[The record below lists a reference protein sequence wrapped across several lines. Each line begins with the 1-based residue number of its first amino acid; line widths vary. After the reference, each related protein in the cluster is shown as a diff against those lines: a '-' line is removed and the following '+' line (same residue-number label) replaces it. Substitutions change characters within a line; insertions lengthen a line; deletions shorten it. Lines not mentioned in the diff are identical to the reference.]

1 VDCRLVGIVGI
12 VGLVALTPVMTA
24 QADPYAEAAAAATA
38 GLVARHGEAERARIS
53 RGVAQVRGS
62 WRAEDGDAATFRSFV
77 DAEFLPAGPGL
88 DAAFVRLEAAFEQVD
103 GHFNALFRELRR
115 GVDLSVGPELPIDG
129 RLSAWDPSS
138 HVADDLFST
147 RIAFVVLLNFPRS
160 TLADR
165 LRDGAQ
171 WTRRQWAETRLAGR
185 FALRVP
191 AAAQARLAQARAAAE
206 VYINGYNLRAHHLLT
221 KDGRRLFRPKL
232 RLLSH
237 WNLRDELKAAYAD
250 AGGLDR
256 QRVIAAAMDA
266 IVRQTIPAAV
276 IDNPALDWTP
286 ETGAVAVS
294 PVEDDAPPAGAA
306 TAASTDREADV
317 RYARWKALFDGE
329 RQVDRATPDY
339 PTFIDRKFDIE
350 REIPAADVEHLLRAV
365 LEAPVGA
372 RVGALI
378 SARLKRS
385 LEPHDIWY
393 AGFKPSAGVSET
405 ELDARTRARYPS
417 AEAFSKDLPRILAR
431 LGFTPERARFL
442 ADHVVVEPAR
452 GSGHALGAR
461 MRDDRAYLRTRVN
474 ADGMD
479 YKGYNI
485 AVHELGHNIEQVFSV
500 TTIDHTLLQGVPNGA
515 FTEALAFLFQQQDM
529 ALLGMP
535 PAGAGRDAEA
545 VLEAFW
551 NAREIAGVS
560 LVDIAAWR
568 WLYAHPEASPAEFR
582 EAVVGI
588 ARDVWNQY
596 YAALHG
602 RRDVT
607 LLAIYSHMIA
617 NELYTPDYTL
627 AHLVAFQI
635 RAHFDTLGGPMGE
648 AAAAAAAGAP
658 SAGGSAA
665 AAQTRP
671 AAVREADR
679 RHFGSEFERVAQIGA
694 VTPHE
699 WMRQAVGAP
708 LSATPLVEAA
718 EKALAQ
724 LK

>member
-1 VDCRLVGIVGI
+1 
-12 VGLVALTPVMTA
+12 
-24 QADPYAEAAAAATA
+24 
-38 GLVARHGEAERARIS
+38 
-53 RGVAQVRGS
+53 
-62 WRAEDGDAATFRSFV
+62 
-77 DAEFLPAGPGL
+77 
-88 DAAFVRLEAAFEQVD
+88 
-103 GHFNALFRELRR
+103 
-115 GVDLSVGPELPIDG
+115 
-129 RLSAWDPSS
+129 
-138 HVADDLFST
+138 
-147 RIAFVVLLNFPRS
+147 
-160 TLADR
+160 
-165 LRDGAQ
+165 
-171 WTRRQWAETRLAGR
+171 
-185 FALRVP
+185 
-191 AAAQARLAQARAAAE
+191 
-206 VYINGYNLRAHHLLT
+206 
-221 KDGRRLFRPKL
+221 
-232 RLLSH
+232 
-237 WNLRDELKAAYAD
+237 
-250 AGGLDR
+250 
-256 QRVIAAAMDA
+256 
-266 IVRQTIPAAV
+266 
-276 IDNPALDWTP
+276 
-286 ETGAVAVS
+286 
-294 PVEDDAPPAGAA
+294 
-306 TAASTDREADV
+306 
-317 RYARWKALFDGE
+317 
-329 RQVDRATPDY
+329 
-339 PTFIDRKFDIE
+339 
-350 REIPAADVEHLLRAV
+350 
-365 LEAPVGA
+365 
-372 RVGALI
+372 
-378 SARLKRS
+378 
-385 LEPHDIWY
+385 
-393 AGFKPSAGVSET
+393 
-405 ELDARTRARYPS
+405 
-417 AEAFSKDLPRILAR
+417 
-431 LGFTPERARFL
+431 
-442 ADHVVVEPAR
+442 
-452 GSGHALGAR
+452 
-461 MRDDRAYLRTRVN
+461 
-474 ADGMD
+474 MD

>member
-1 VDCRLVGIVGI
+1 VDRRLVGI
-12 VGLVALTPVMTA
+12 VGLVALVALAPGMTA
-24 QADPYAEAAAAATA
+24 QADPYADAAAAATA
-38 GLVARHGEAERARIS
+38 ALVARHGDAERGRIT
-53 RGVAQVRGS
+53 RGVAQVRRA
-62 WRAEDGDAATFRSFV
+62 WRTGDGEAAALRAFL

-88 DAAFVRLEAAFEQVD
+88 DAAFARLESVFERVD
-103 GHFNALFRELRR
+103 GYFNALGRDLRL
-115 GVDLSVGPELPIDG
+115 GQDLSIGPELPIDA
-129 RLSAWDPSS
+129 RLAAWDPSS
-138 HVADDLFST
+138 HVNDDLFAT
-147 RIAFVVLLNFPRS
+147 RIAFVVLLNFPHS
-160 TLADR
+160 TLAER
-165 LRDGAQ
+165 LAEGPR

-185 FALRVP
+185 FVLRVP
-191 AAAQARLAQARAAAE
+191 AAAQARLADARAAAE
-206 VYINGYNLRAHHLLT
+206 GYANGYNLRAHHLLAR
-221 KDGRRLFRPKL
+221 DGRRLFRPKL

-237 WNLRDELKAAYAD
+237 WNLRDEVKAAYAD
-250 AGGLDR
+250 ADGLDR
-256 QRVIAAAMDA
+256 QRILVAAMDA

-294 PVEDDAPPAGAA
+294 TVKDDAPLAGAA
-306 TAASTDREADV
+306 ITASPEREADV
-317 RYARWKALFDGE
+317 RYAKWKALFDAE
-329 RQVDRATPDY
+329 REIDRATPDY
-339 PTFIDRKFDIE
+339 PTFIDRKFEIE
-350 REIPAADVEHLLRAV
+350 REIPAAEVERLLRAV

-378 SARLKRS
+378 SARLQRP

-393 AGFKPSAGVSET
+393 AGFKPSAGIAES
-405 ELDARTRARYPS
+405 ELDARTRARYPT
-417 AEAFSKDLPRILAR
+417 AEAFAKDLPRILTG

-442 ADHVVVEPAR
+442 ADRVVVEPAR

-461 MRDDRAYLRTRVN
+461 MRDDKAHLRTRVN

-500 TTIDHTLLQGVPNGA
+500 TTIDHTLLQGVPNNS

-535 PAGAGRDAEA
+535 PAGRQAEA

-560 LVDIAAWR
+560 LVDLQAWR
-568 WLYAHPEASPAEFR
+568 WLYAHPDASPAEFR

-596 YAALHG
+596 FASLHG

-607 LLAIYSHMIA
+607 LLAIYTHMVTY
-617 NELYTPDYTL
+617 ELYTPDYAL

-635 RAHFDTLGGPMGE
+635 RKHFDEPG
-648 AAAAAAAGAP
+648 
-658 SAGGSAA
+658 
-665 AAQTRP
+665 
-671 AAVREADR
+671 
-679 RHFGSEFERVAQIGA
+679 RHFGNEFERVSQIGA
-694 VTPHE
+694 VTPNE

-708 LSATPLVEAA
+708 LSASPLIAAA
-718 EKALAQ
+718 EQALAQ
-724 LK
+724 VN

>member
-1 VDCRLVGIVGI
+1 VDRRLVGIVVLAG
-12 VGLVALTPVMTA
+12 VVALAPRMTA
-24 QADPYAEAAAAATA
+24 QADPLAAAATEATTALVTKHGA
-38 GLVARHGEAERARIS
+38 GEKARIT
-53 RGVAQVRGS
+53 RGVSQVQRA
-62 WRAEDGDAATFRSFV
+62 WRVEDGDPAAFRAFV
-77 DAEFLPAGPGL
+77 DDEFLPQGPAL
-88 DAAFVRLEAAFEQVD
+88 DAAFARLEAVFERVD
-103 GHFNALFRELRR
+103 GYFNAMGRDLRQ
-115 GVDLSVGPELPIDG
+115 GLDLSLGPELPIDG
-129 RLSAWDPSS
+129 RLGAWDPSS
-138 HVADDLFST
+138 HLADDLFST

-160 TLADR
+160 TLAER
-165 LRDGAQ
+165 LRDGQQ
-171 WTRRQWAETRLAGR
+171 WSRRQWAETRLTGR

-191 AAAQARLAQARAAAE
+191 AAAQARLADARAAADG
-206 VYINGYNLRAHHLLT
+206 YINGYNLRAHHLLT

-237 WNLRDELKAAYAD
+237 WNLRDEIKGAYAD
-250 AGGLDR
+250 ADGLDR

-294 PVEDDAPPAGAA
+294 TVTDDAPLPGAA
-306 TAASTDREADV
+306 TTASTTREADV
-317 RYARWKALFDGE
+317 RYARWKANFDAE
-329 RQVDRATPDY
+329 RVVDRATPDF
-339 PTFIDRKFDIE
+339 PTYIDRKFEIE
-350 REIPAADVEHLLRAV
+350 REIPAAEVEGLLRAV

-378 SARLKRS
+378 SARLKRP

-393 AGFKPSAGVSET
+393 AGFKPSAGISEAS
-405 ELDARTRARYPS
+405 LDAKTRERYPT
-417 AEAFSKDLPRILAR
+417 ADAFAKDLPRILTG

-442 ADHVVVEPAR
+442 ADRVAVEPSR

-461 MRDDRAYLRTRVN
+461 MRDDKAHLRTRVN

-485 AVHELGHNIEQVFSV
+485 AVHELGHNIEQVFSM
-500 TTIDHTLLQGVPNGA
+500 TTIDHTLLQGVPNNA

-535 PAGAGRDAEA
+535 AAGANRDAEA

-560 LVDIAAWR
+560 LVDIGAWR
-568 WLYAHPEASPAEFR
+568 WLYAHPDASPAEFR
-582 EAVVGI
+582 EAVVRL
-588 ARDVWNQY
+588 AQDVWNQY
-596 YAALHG
+596 YAPLHG
-602 RRDVT
+602 KRDVT
-607 LLAIYSHMIA
+607 LLAIYSHMVN
-617 NELYTPDYTL
+617 NEMYTPDYAL

-635 RAHFDTLGGPMGE
+635 RAHFAKLGGPMG
-648 AAAAAAAGAP
+648 AAAAAAGGAP
-658 SAGGSAA
+658 SAAGSTSAA
-665 AAQTRP
+665 QRLP
-671 AAVREADR
+671 AAVRESDR
-679 RHFGSEFERVAQIGA
+679 RHFGKEFERVSQIGN
-694 VTPHE
+694 VTPNE

-708 LSATPLVEAA
+708 LSAAPLIEAA
-718 EKALAQ
+718 EKALTQ